1 MQTFFRTSTCI
12 RTSICITAFTMLAI
26 SGCGKLSLRC
36 LLPSLP
42 KHNSIPAE
50 HVNITNQQSFVNPQ
64 VFGSR
69 PNRVVMV
76 ASGRSNGSYRTHQ
89 KIITELAAQIR
100 GQDQFEI
107 VAPRDRYLQGHS
119 DNILEGKFEEA
130 ELVRIAREFN
140 ADAVLLIKVNEFRPS
155 PPMRANLSIAI
166 LDANESVVAF
176 GMSGV
181 WDLANMNTKQAFE
194 QFLYNTSSGS
204 ANEGNLYLQSPN
216 QLFRFIGSQVAD
228 SITRSGF

>member
-1 MQTFFRTSTCI
+1 
-12 RTSICITAFTMLAI
+12 
-26 SGCGKLSLRC
+26 
-36 LLPSLP
+36 
-42 KHNSIPAE
+42 
-50 HVNITNQQSFVNPQ
+50 
-64 VFGSR
+64 
-69 PNRVVMV
+69 MV

-100 GQDQFEI
+100 GQAQFEI

-176 GMSGV
+176 GMSSV

-204 ANEGNLYLQSPN
+204 ANEGNLHLQSPN